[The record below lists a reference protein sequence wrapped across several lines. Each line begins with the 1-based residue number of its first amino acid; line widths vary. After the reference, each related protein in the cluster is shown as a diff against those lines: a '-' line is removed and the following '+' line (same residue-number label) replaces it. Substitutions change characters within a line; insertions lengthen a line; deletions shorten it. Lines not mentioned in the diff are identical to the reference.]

1 MNKKRLL
8 ISALVIAIVLA
19 LVYTQVRTWRRF
31 DWDTFQSQS
40 SEVNWLMVA
49 GAGGLIYLTYLLR
62 ALRWKIFL
70 RPVIDTPARRL
81 VAPTFIGFTALALL
95 GRPGEF
101 IRPYVIARKEG
112 LSVSSQFGVWVVER
126 IFDLGAYGTLA
137 VIDIFLAKEL
147 PQHMV
152 RIGFVHADAFVAVR
166 VVLVALTVGLA
177 SAAYYMRY
185 RGAKV
190 ADWLETKLRPMAPN
204 AAVHVAAKARALG
217 EGLNTIHDLRSF
229 LEVAGTSLAIWL
241 CITLAYLQVAHAY
254 PGLQSVPYSE
264 IMLLVGFSM
273 VGGIVQLPA
282 IGGGSQLMTIA
293 GLIFFG
299 VEKELA
305 VSCGILLWLVT
316 FVAVTPI
323 GLLLA
328 RHEHI
333 SIRKLSAQGRA
344 EEEKEEEEA
353 ARDVHPQPEA

>member
-8 ISALVIAIVLA
+8 ISAVVIAILLA

-31 DWDTFQSQS
+31 DWDRFFSQLGG
-40 SEVNWLMVA
+40 VDWLMVIA
-49 GAGGLIYLTYLLR
+49 GIGLIHLTYLLR
-62 ALRWKIFL
+62 AVRWKIFL
-70 RPVIDTPARRL
+70 RPVIDTPARRMI
-81 VAPTFIGFTALALL
+81 APTYIGFTALALL

-126 IFDLGAYGTLA
+126 IFDLAAYGILA
-137 VIDIFLAKEL
+137 TVDIFLAKEL
-147 PQHMV
+147 PQHLV
-152 RIGFVHADAFVAVR
+152 RIGFLRTDVFVAVR
-166 VVLVALTVGLA
+166 IVLIAMTVGLV

-190 ADWLETKLRPMAPN
+190 ADWLEAKLRPIAPK

-229 LEVAGTSLAIWL
+229 LQLAGTSLAIWF
-241 CITLAYLQVAHAY
+241 CITLAYLEVVHAY
-254 PGLQSVPYSE
+254 PALNDLPYSE

-316 FVAVTPI
+316 FVSVTPV
-323 GLLLA
+323 GLILA

-333 SIRKLSAQGRA
+333 SIRKLSKQGRA
-344 EEEKEEEEA
+344 EEEKEEEAA
-353 ARDVHPQPEA
+353 ARDVRPQPEA